1 MKIRHWRGVFMRD
14 DLPADGTQ
22 KRERGIVNLDSAEG
36 AGTHWVAYDARP
48 DRLLYFDSYGLPPP
62 AELIHY
68 LRARGRSLTP
78 LEYSTFRV
86 QTSRDGPIC
95 GHLCLHVRSKRPIT
109 PQQVLLARV
118 DGHKKGPFPDLKNG
132 FINVYSRHACR
143 RIWKICYGDQF

>member
-1 MKIRHWRGVFMRD
+1 MRD
-14 DLPADGTQ
+14 DLPADGAQ

-68 LRARGRSLTP
+68 LRARGRPLTP

-86 QTSRDGPIC
+86 QGPR
-95 GHLCLHVRSKRPIT
+95 L
-109 PQQVLLARV
+109 
-118 DGHKKGPFPDLKNG
+118 
-132 FINVYSRHACR
+132 
-143 RIWKICYGDQF
+143 

>member
-1 MKIRHWRGVFMRD
+1 MRD
-14 DLPADGTQ
+14 DLPADGAQ

-48 DRLLYFDSYGLPPP
+48 GRLLYFDSYGLPPP

-68 LRARGRSLTP
+68 LRARGRPLTP

-95 GHLCLHVRSKRPIT
+95 GHLCLHVLNDLSHRSKSYLR
-109 PQQVLLARV
+109 VLM
-118 DGHKKGPFPDLKNG
+118 DIKKDPFP
-132 FINVYSRHACR
+132 I
-143 RIWKICYGDQF
+143 